1 MQRILFHLGPIHV
14 NTFGLM
20 IALGFLAGLWLA
32 RREAAR
38 KGIGEER
45 VTDFA
50 IYALLAGIVGAR
62 LGYVFFYAP
71 QYYLRNP
78 VEVLF
83 IHQGGMSI
91 HGAIIGGVLAG
102 IWYVRR
108 YRLSFWKLADTMAP
122 SLALGEAI
130 GRIGCDIFG
139 KPMATALPWGV
150 TVNGQ
155 LLHPAQVYE
164 FLLDYLVFFLLWRK
178 RQHIKYDGQLFLTW
192 VILYAT
198 VRGIVEFFRIN
209 PVVYGPI
216 TIAHVLSLAFIAL
229 ALVAMML
236 VRRRGHSPS
245 GLTAGS
251 ELRVKENLWTQVL
264 ALAGLIAA
272 SLGLYYGFPIG
283 G

>member
-20 IALGFLAGLWLA
+20 IALGFLAALWVA
-32 RREAAR
+32 RREATR

-78 VEVLF
+78 LEILF

-91 HGAIIGGVLAG
+91 HGAVIGGVLVG
-102 IWYVRR
+102 IWYVRKHK
-108 YRLSFWKLADTMAP
+108 LSFWKLADTLAP
-122 SLALGEAI
+122 SLVLGEAI

-139 KPMATALPWGV
+139 KPMATAFPWGV

-178 RQHIKYDGQLFLTW
+178 RQHIKYDGQLFLTY
-192 VILYAT
+192 VILYAG
-198 VRGIVEFFRIN
+198 VRGIVEFFRTN
-209 PVVYGPI
+209 PVVYGPVS
-216 TIAHVLSLAFIAL
+216 IAHVLSLAFIMIGLIAMVLIRQRGQISSGATAYGSL
-229 ALVAMML
+229 A
-236 VRRRGHSPS
+236 VR
-245 GLTAGS
+245 
-251 ELRVKENLWTQVL
+251 ENLWVQVL
-264 ALAGLIAA
+264 VLAGLIAA
-272 SLGLYYGFPIG
+272 SLGLYYGFPI
-283 G
+283 